1 MTSSEYWAE
10 RFRQLTETQTLADD
24 ELIKELENLYKQA
37 QAEIESKIARWYMKF
52 AENNEISMSE
62 AKKLLKADELEEF
75 RWTVEE
81 YIKHGEENI
90 DDVFTKQL
98 VNASSKVHISRY
110 EALLTE
116 LRQTA
121 EKIMGT
127 QASKLTEHLKT
138 AYSENYLHTAF
149 EIQKGTGVGTY
160 LGGVD
165 ERSLEQVVRKSWA
178 VDGNNFSERI
188 WKDRNSLVSEIDTQ
202 LKRNIALGK
211 GPDEAVTAI
220 SKRFETSKSNAYRLV
235 MTESAAISAKAT
247 KQCYDDL
254 EVEEFE
260 VLETLDAHTCEICGA
275 MDGKHFPK
283 SQYEIGV
290 TVPPFHPRC
299 RGTTVPYFD
308 DMEGYGE
315 RAARDLDGNTFYV
328 PADTTY
334 EQWKQIQD
342 DKYGAGSV
350 DKEQKFIYSKSSDY
364 QQYKRYVDR
373 LGEDSVGSFE
383 SFRKMKLIETQKF
396 HDLELRYRYK
406 GIDDRLLD
414 KLPTY
419 RIHTDKNNIP
429 DEYNDCARML
439 DARSKEVIFKY
450 TDGGSGC
457 AEINTYAATGKA
469 KTSTT
474 AQDVQ
479 NLHKALD
486 KMYLPYDTVVFRGT
500 KKAYVEG
507 LDSFENEPIKNW
519 KNQPVRI
526 KSFSSTSLF
535 RDTAY
540 SGEVE
545 MTILVPKNKIGAGY
559 VNEISHHH
567 LTEGYNDEY
576 EVVLQNNSKY
586 AIIEAQHYK
595 DKLFLVVEWLG
606 G

>member
-10 RFRQLTETQTLADD
+10 RFRQLTETQILSDD
-24 ELIKELENLYKQA
+24 ELINEFENLYKQA
-37 QAEIESKIARWYMKF
+37 QTEIESKIARWYMKF
-52 AENNEISMSE
+52 AENNEISMAE

-75 RWTVEE
+75 KWTVEE

-165 ERSLEQVVRKSWA
+165 ERSLEQIIKKPWA
-178 VDGNNFSERI
+178 SDGSNFSERI

-283 SQYEIGV
+283 NQYEIGV

-315 RAARDLDGNTFYV
+315 RIARDLEGNTFYV

-334 EQWKQIQD
+334 EQWKQMQD
-342 DKYGAGSV
+342 DKYSAGSV
-350 DKEQKFIYSKSSDY
+350 DKSRQMAYNKSADNK
-364 QQYKRYVDR
+364 Q
-373 LGEDSVGSFE
+373 FE
-383 SFRKMKLIETQKF
+383 
-396 HDLELRYRYK
+396 RYK
-406 GIDDRLLD
+406 TVLKELTPDTFEDFRELKYNKMAEWQILQKKYRIVNTYKIDSGDLSPTNLLQLDDVVIGEKRTMFISKYRKSGNIAGAYIDDNIDDMFFAHSMLSDTSKGYNGSSTLVLLKD
-414 KLPTY
+414 N
-419 RIHTDKNNIP
+419 R
-429 DEYNDCARML
+429 R
-439 DARSKEVIFKY
+439 FKY
-450 TDGGSGC
+450 IDVFKQDGSVRNETFNDTEAKLFEYFADVYEQEPFDSITMLSERGMCDSCKGVMKQFH
-457 AEINTYAATGKA
+457 ELYPDVIIN
-469 KTSTT
+469 
-474 AQDVQ
+474 
-479 NLHKALD
+479 
-486 KMYLPYDTVVFRGT
+486 VVSN
-500 KKAYVEG
+500 KKVEG
-507 LDSFENEPIKNW
+507 NVW
-519 KNQPVRI
+519 KYRR
-526 KSFSSTSLF
+526 K
-535 RDTAY
+535 R
-540 SGEVE
+540 
-545 MTILVPKNKIGAGY
+545 K
-559 VNEISHHH
+559 
-567 LTEGYNDEY
+567 
-576 EVVLQNNSKY
+576 
-586 AIIEAQHYK
+586 
-595 DKLFLVVEWLG
+595 
-606 G
+606 

>member
-10 RFRQLTETQTLADD
+10 RFRQLTETQTLADE
-24 ELIKELENLYKQA
+24 ELIKEFENLYKQA
-37 QAEIESKIARWYMKF
+37 QTEIESKIARWYMKF

-165 ERSLEQVVRKSWA
+165 ERSLEQIIKKPWA
-178 VDGNNFSERI
+178 SDGSNFSERI

-211 GPDEAVTAI
+211 GPDEAVKAI

-260 VLETLDAHTCEICGA
+260 VLETLDKHTCEICGA

-334 EQWKQIQD
+334 DQWKQMQD
-342 DKYGAGSV
+342 DKYGAGFV
-350 DKEQKFIYSKSSDY
+350 DKTRKMEYNKSADLKQYEQYKQLLGNNAPKSFKEFQNIKYDDSLYSMFKGYANSIKTGELTPLADFELYKDISNEIDSKLVGITTSNGIKITGKSKHFIARTIGSVEQRRSGVSVEHSLDALLHPDEIRAVKVLKNGKSQKF
-364 QQYKRYVDR
+364 
-373 LGEDSVGSFE
+373 VG
-383 SFRKMKLIETQKF
+383 
-396 HDLELRYRYK
+396 
-406 GIDDRLLD
+406 
-414 KLPTY
+414 
-419 RIHTDKNNIP
+419 KNCFVTINP
-429 DEYNDCARML
+429 D
-439 DARSKEVIFKY
+439 
-450 TDGGSGC
+450 
-457 AEINTYAATGKA
+457 TGNL
-469 KTSTT
+469 
-474 AQDVQ
+474 VQ
-479 NLHKALD
+479 
-486 KMYLPYDTVVFRGT
+486 
-500 KKAYVEG
+500 
-507 LDSFENEPIKNW
+507 
-519 KNQPVRI
+519 
-526 KSFSSTSLF
+526 
-535 RDTAY
+535 
-540 SGEVE
+540 
-545 MTILVPKNKIGAGY
+545 
-559 VNEISHHH
+559 VNPR
-567 LTEGYNDEY
+567 
-576 EVVLQNNSKY
+576 
-586 AIIEAQHYK
+586 
-595 DKLFLVVEWLG
+595 
-606 G
+606 

>member
-10 RFRQLTETQTLADD
+10 RFRQLTETQTLADE

-37 QAEIESKIARWYMKF
+37 QTEIESKIARWYMKF
-52 AENNEISMSE
+52 AENNEISMYE
-62 AKKLLKADELEEF
+62 AKKLLRADELDEF

-315 RAARDLDGNTFYV
+315 RAARDLDGSTFYV

-350 DKEQKFIYSKSSDY
+350 DKARKMEYNKSTDLKQY
-364 QQYKRYVDR
+364 EQYKKVLGTDILGSENEFRRLKYFDTVKYEDIQGFYLYKKRVPEASENDYSRYKKVKEIGVKGIIQIPPKTIKTD
-373 LGEDSVGSFE
+373 E
-383 SFRKMKLIETQKF
+383 
-396 HDLELRYRYK
+396 LELNDDHALRHGCTLDDAKDFVTKAQLSISRKRWDGEHTNFYSFDGAAYIEDDTYK
-406 GIDDRLLD
+406 VKTVFSKDDF
-414 KLPTY
+414 
-419 RIHTDKNNIP
+419 
-429 DEYNDCARML
+429 DERTRKIM
-439 DARSKEVIFKY
+439 EVFK
-450 TDGGSGC
+450 
-457 AEINTYAATGKA
+457 
-469 KTSTT
+469 
-474 AQDVQ
+474 
-479 NLHKALD
+479 
-486 KMYLPYDTVVFRGT
+486 
-500 KKAYVEG
+500 
-507 LDSFENEPIKNW
+507 
-519 KNQPVRI
+519 
-526 KSFSSTSLF
+526 
-535 RDTAY
+535 
-540 SGEVE
+540 
-545 MTILVPKNKIGAGY
+545 
-559 VNEISHHH
+559 
-567 LTEGYNDEY
+567 
-576 EVVLQNNSKY
+576 
-586 AIIEAQHYK
+586 
-595 DKLFLVVEWLG
+595 
-606 G
+606 

>member
-37 QAEIESKIARWYMKF
+37 QTEIESKIARWYMKF
-52 AENNEISMSE
+52 AKNNEISMAE

-165 ERSLEQVVRKSWA
+165 ERSLEQVIKKPWA
-178 VDGNNFSERI
+178 SDGSNFSERI
-188 WKDRNSLVSEIDTQ
+188 WKDRNSLVSELDTQ

-211 GPDEAVTAI
+211 GPDEPVTAI

-260 VLETLDAHTCEICGA
+260 VLETLDKHTCEICGA

-334 EQWKQIQD
+334 DQWKQIQD

-350 DKEQKFIYSKSSDY
+350 DKARQMEYNKSADLKQY
-364 QQYKRYVDR
+364 EQYKKV
-373 LGEDSVGSFE
+373 LGAEILGSE
-383 SFRKMKLIETQKF
+383 NEFRKKKYF
-396 HDLELRYRYK
+396 D
-406 GIDDRLLD
+406 
-414 KLPTY
+414 
-419 RIHTDKNNIP
+419 P
-429 DEYNDCARML
+429 DEYDKLKRL
-439 DARSKEVIFKY
+439 FKEN
-450 TDGGSGC
+450 S
-457 AEINTYAATGKA
+457 TYLQ
-469 KTSTT
+469 
-474 AQDVQ
+474 AQ
-479 NLHKALD
+479 
-486 KMYLPYDTVVFRGT
+486 LPYIYNGE
-500 KKAYVEG
+500 K
-507 LDSFENEPIKNW
+507 
-519 KNQPVRI
+519 
-526 KSFSSTSLF
+526 LF
-535 RDTAY
+535 IPDK
-540 SGEVE
+540 
-545 MTILVPKNKIGAGY
+545 TIIESARTIAGAG
-559 VNEISHHH
+559 SK
-567 LTEGYNDEY
+567 TELRVEEKLVSLYGGKTGEWKKRVGKVESDKYIFDIHWY
-576 EVVLQNNSKY
+576 ELNGKQY
-586 AIIEAQHYK
+586 
-595 DKLFLVVEWLG
+595 DMKLKHRSEKIT
-606 G
+606 

>member
-10 RFRQLTETQTLADD
+10 RFRQLTETQSLSDD
-24 ELIKELENLYKQA
+24 ELIKEIEKLYKQA
-37 QAEIESKIARWYMKF
+37 QTEIESKIARWYMKF

-81 YIKHGEENI
+81 YIKHGETNI
-90 DDVFTKQL
+90 DDVFAKQL

-160 LGGVD
+160 LGGID
-165 ERSLEQVVRKSWA
+165 ERSLEQVVRKPWA
-178 VDGNNFSERI
+178 VDGSNFSERI

-211 GPDEAVTAI
+211 GPDEAATAI
-220 SKRFETSKSNAYRLV
+220 AKRFETSKSNAYRLV

-247 KQCYDDL
+247 KKCYDELD
-254 EVEEFE
+254 VEEFE

-315 RAARDLDGNTFYV
+315 RAARDLDGSTFYV
-328 PADTTY
+328 SSDTTY
-334 EQWKQIQD
+334 EQWKNSQKAFTNGKKGDII
-342 DKYGAGSV
+342 KSK
-350 DKEQKFIYSKSSDY
+350 KE
-364 QQYKRYVDR
+364 R
-373 LGEDSVGSFE
+373 G
-383 SFRKMKLIETQKF
+383 IETDMSALAEKHTAAGNRRSPFYKLTETDIEFVKNEISVIDGNVNEFVFNSDVTRGTCFLASDGKVHIRGNIFPDEYSTHPRDKMSVRAVLAHEYYGHRPYRLQYIKE
-396 HDLELRYRYK
+396 DNDSSPDALEKIMSRAWADEFRASYMAAKNAPNLSPE
-406 GIDDRLLD
+406 DRLLLIQD
-414 KLPTY
+414 ALSRAEDAGVSIK
-419 RIHTDKNNIP
+419 
-429 DEYNDCARML
+429 YNDFIRRVL
-439 DARSKEVIFKY
+439 
-450 TDGGSGC
+450 
-457 AEINTYAATGKA
+457 
-469 KTSTT
+469 
-474 AQDVQ
+474 
-479 NLHKALD
+479 
-486 KMYLPYDTVVFRGT
+486 
-500 KKAYVEG
+500 
-507 LDSFENEPIKNW
+507 
-519 KNQPVRI
+519 
-526 KSFSSTSLF
+526 
-535 RDTAY
+535 
-540 SGEVE
+540 
-545 MTILVPKNKIGAGY
+545 
-559 VNEISHHH
+559 
-567 LTEGYNDEY
+567 Y
-576 EVVLQNNSKY
+576 E
-586 AIIEAQHYK
+586 
-595 DKLFLVVEWLG
+595 
-606 G
+606 